1 MKNLSEIIHD
11 LDMVTKQYVDDVAEA
26 KVDKVDGKQL
36 STNDF
41 TTEEKEKLAGLSITQ
56 YSTLPTANMR
66 AYKDIVQ
73 YVGNTT
79 EEYITG
85 YFYQCQKAEVG
96 YEWVAIDV
104 QDIDWSNLNNYST
117 NMVVAKAT
125 TDDAETGIYNIKIK
139 SLPTAYAYGG
149 LPLDIIYDENG
160 EAPANIFKLF
170 AGNVV
175 ATANMKAADR
185 TALFSGTN
193 FYVTY
198 NGVKK
203 KIEVPKTDSTPTNAQ
218 LGYILQDLISNA
230 FGSNILKVGPSGM
243 KIAFSLNDFGGGT
256 NWTDGAPTIIIED
269 GDENNA
275 LIPLHID
282 NGSVLGFNINLPL
295 NQLLDASVFV
305 DGVYTLNLRSGVA
318 ANGTIFWQSESFNF
332 LETDTIGKVFETINN
347 SKLTIHIYYDAINN
361 RIMIESTVGGPNGV
375 FDWGE
380 DWTLWNALNITETLR
395 TDIDQY
401 IADGGYIS
409 TGANGY
415 FDLTSPS
422 GQVFTD
428 VILTTKQCYFRGIEF
443 NFANANPNE
452 SYLIAVTTQKSE
464 GGTYTTLENKPTLNG
479 VEIDGDKTTLDY
491 GINDT
496 NVYYGTEEPTAENVV
511 MWVDP
516 SGSDAITGDE
526 LDKIK
531 GDLYTQDRCNLLR
544 ITSEETKK
552 VDINGFVQKSSV
564 GNTINAIA
572 TNGEGLYVA
581 VGPKGYIATST
592 DLINWTK
599 QTSGTTLA
607 FYDVAYG
614 NGVFIAVGQN
624 QCVYKSANG
633 GVTWVSKLNAGSS
646 YTLYSVAYG
655 NGGFIASGDAQNVLS
670 ENNSFYSI
678 DNGETWVARDVG
690 QKNYRAYT
698 NFTNNQFVT
707 ISMYNGGTVY
717 TSSTA
722 DSSLTTKATNV
733 TAFNS
738 YYMYK
743 IIYANGYYIAGGY
756 QALAISKDLVTWTQI
771 STDRVNALIENNGQI
786 IIGFDSGYLKATE
799 NFEHIQQ
806 SSSTYGVA
814 IDFLKEGDK
823 IISFSSNGN
832 IFESTTYLSEYKQ
845 HLDMPL
851 TSYEK
856 GKIINVE
863 GGKYE
868 NVTSFYKPMLN
879 INNLGE
885 KQINST
891 IDYGEKYSLVYNG
904 ESWDILG
911 AKFAYGEVAISS
923 TGNRSVDFGFDAKA
937 VFAYCSQTSQ
947 RSNDMYSMGF
957 IPMRLN
963 EKIILEAHAN
973 APIMIYGTLVSANQL
988 QINVDSFAKYPC
1000 TVTYFAVTW

>member
-11 LDMVTKQYVDDVAEA
+11 LDMVTKQYVDDAAAA
-26 KVDKVDGKQL
+26 KVDKVEGKQL

-56 YSTLPTANMR
+56 YSTLPTANIKT
-66 AYKDIVQ
+66 YKDIVQ

-79 EEYITG
+79 EEYTTG
-85 YFYQCQKAEVG
+85 YFYQCQKLEVG
-96 YEWVAIDV
+96 YGWVAINV
-104 QDIDWSNLNNYST
+104 QDIDWSNLNSYST

-160 EAPANIFKLF
+160 EAPANVLKLF

-175 ATANMKAADR
+175 ATASITAANR

-256 NWTDGAPTIIIED
+256 NWTDGAPTIILED

-347 SKLTIHIYYDAINN
+347 SKLTVHIYYDAINN
-361 RIMIESTVGGPNGV
+361 RVMIESTVGGPNGV

-401 IADGGYIS
+401 IADGGYVS

-464 GGTYTTLENKPTLNG
+464 DGTYTTLENKPTLNG
-479 VEIDGDKTTLDY
+479 VEIDGDKTALDY

-516 SGSDAITGDE
+516 SGAPVSVLTTDNTIEYTPTGD
-526 LDKIK
+526 
-531 GDLYTQDRCNLLR
+531 YNPA
-544 ITSEETKK
+544 TKK
-552 VDINGFVQKSSV
+552 YVDEHGVNTDEIYAMDNYELLTLEQEDLSQEIKSSV
-564 GNTINAIA
+564 YGQLDSTSS
-572 TNGEGLYVA
+572 
-581 VGPKGYIATST
+581 TST
-592 DLINWTK
+592 WTGHIVGKQDPETWNFSISSTRTLAINNSTVQTQNNIWSVVDGDATLTKAGINTALARSSYNGDYALKNMVHKTTTTSFGWDFKKSTTFTFKYRISLTESTNFTAATAVLKGSNDNSTWTTLSNLSMTNADLTYTATTPYRYILLSIT
-599 QTSGTTLA
+599 QTNNSGTT
-607 FYDVAYG
+607 
-614 NGVFIAVGQN
+614 
-624 QCVYKSANG
+624 
-633 GVTWVSKLNAGSS
+633 
-646 YTLYSVAYG
+646 
-655 NGGFIASGDAQNVLS
+655 ASGISSKWTIYYMRFTQVTDTLVRF
-670 ENNSFYSI
+670 NN
-678 DNGETWVARDVG
+678 
-690 QKNYRAYT
+690 
-698 NFTNNQFVT
+698 NFTSKNNFAIQNIKRIQIPIYENINQVISNSINGIPVSVILPSQQKTTVEYDNNQLNVHSDVNIIKKGSVSMSASQTST
-707 ISMYNGGTVY
+707 ITCAEATMAFVY
-717 TSSTA
+717 TSFTNEIA
-722 DSSLTTKATNV
+722 HWFPLFKDGLATTGHT
-733 TAFNS
+733 
-738 YYMYK
+738 
-743 IIYANGYYIAGGY
+743 G
-756 QALAISKDLVTWTQI
+756 
-771 STDRVNALIENNGQI
+771 
-786 IIGFDSGYLKATE
+786 
-799 NFEHIQQ
+799 
-806 SSSTYGVA
+806 SSTSTSYT
-814 IDFLKEGDK
+814 FSFSKEGVLT
-823 IISFSSNGN
+823 ITSGSSASART
-832 IFESTTYLSEYKQ
+832 IEY
-845 HLDMPL
+845 
-851 TSYEK
+851 
-856 GKIINVE
+856 
-863 GGKYE
+863 
-868 NVTSFYKPMLN
+868 
-879 INNLGE
+879 
-885 KQINST
+885 
-891 IDYGEKYSLVYNG
+891 
-904 ESWDILG
+904 
-911 AKFAYGEVAISS
+911 A
-923 TGNRSVDFGFDAKA
+923 
-937 VFAYCSQTSQ
+937 
-947 RSNDMYSMGF
+947 F
-957 IPMRLN
+957 I
-963 EKIILEAHAN
+963 
-973 APIMIYGTLVSANQL
+973 
-988 QINVDSFAKYPC
+988 
-1000 TVTYFAVTW
+1000 